1 MTNDAQRA
9 AIQQMI
15 QRHTQ
20 AATSDKQ
27 TARDSLIREGVYTP
41 KGQLSA
47 DFGGKKSASK

>member
-20 AATSDKQ
+20 IVTSDKK
-27 TARDSLIREGVYTP
+27 TARDSLIREGVYTTT
-41 KGQLSA
+41 GQLSA
-47 DFGGKKSASK
+47 NFGGKKTATK